1 MLYLWNMN
9 AHGGNKIQIGYFK
22 YKDHKLKRF
31 INWVIYGQGSLF
43 LQTGWQIDCLS
54 ACLSWPTYHENIGGQ
69 LWT

>member
-31 INWVIYGQGSLF
+31 INWVCVPNM
-43 LQTGWQIDCLS
+43 QTLS
-54 ACLSWPTYHENIGGQ
+54 PTKFMAKVQFFYRQ
-69 LWT
+69 ADR